1 MFIFCI
7 GLLQCLNE
15 CHVPVLPEIFQDIFS
30 SNLCIPLYSDLY
42 IPSTTMFS
50 DLFNTY
56 HNFEDEKN
64 WSRKEIML
72 RIRRRKMRII
82 MMRSYTECHVE
93 ETRYLWLLILSKRHL
108 CSDVNVINVT
118 LRISSM
124 VAPNTFLVFTIL
136 SARSVIMLPMVWC
149 RASDISDQE

>member
-1 MFIFCI
+1 MYFLKLNSRELHDSRREKAQFSLTQLYQHGAEFSILAMFIFCI

-15 CHVPVLPEIFQDIFS
+15 CHVPVLPEVFQDIFS
-30 SNLCIPLYSDLY
+30 FNLCIPVYSNLY

-93 ETRYLWLLILSKRHL
+93 ETRYL
-108 CSDVNVINVT
+108 
-118 LRISSM
+118 
-124 VAPNTFLVFTIL
+124 
-136 SARSVIMLPMVWC
+136 
-149 RASDISDQE
+149 